1 MSVSLALASTPC
13 SPQTGE
19 IRPAKLTVKR
29 PARAPGRRVVESQ
42 RRRRVRRAFIRTPA
56 DEVVI
61 AAVGDV
67 MLGSTY
73 PDPSRRALPPRDAL
87 RFLTEVKLP
96 LASADVTIGNLEG
109 PLLDRGRTWKC
120 AEAANPCFAFRVP
133 TRYSRRLR
141 AAGFDVMGL
150 ANNHIY
156 DFGKRGM
163 ASTRAALDAAG
174 IAHTGQVGDVAR
186 LWAKGKKVDVI
197 AFATYPGTY
206 NLLDLD
212 DAVNV
217 VRKSAAEADIVI
229 VTFHGGGEGLPHV
242 ADAEEFYLG
251 ENRGDLRQF
260 THAVIDAGAHFVF
273 GHGPHVVRGMEIYN
287 GRLIAYSLGNFATYK
302 QFSLKGDAGTSL
314 ILEVHLRLDGSFR
327 GGRVYPI
334 KQEKPG
340 GPRIDV
346 EKNVY
351 ATLNE
356 LAVSDFQNSGVTVT
370 DLGQLVLPPIAAD
383 VPHSPALPQNPH

>member
-1 MSVSLALASTPC
+1 MLASSP
-13 SPQTGE
+13 SWPQTGQ

-29 PARAPGRRVVESQ
+29 PAHAPGRRVVGSE

-56 DEVVI
+56 DEIVI

-87 RFLTEVKLP
+87 RFLSEVKLP

-109 PLLDRGRTWKC
+109 PLLDRGSTWKC
-120 AEAANPCFAFRVP
+120 AEATNPCFAFRVP

-163 ASTRAALDAAG
+163 LSTRAALDAAG

-186 LWAKGKKVDVI
+186 LWVKGKKVDVI

-206 NLLDLD
+206 NLLNLD
-212 DAVNV
+212 DAVEV
-217 VRKSAAEADIVI
+217 VKKSAADADIVL
-229 VTFHGGGEGLPHV
+229 VTFHGGGEGMPHL

-251 ENRGDLRQF
+251 EDRGNLRQF

-273 GHGPHVVRGMEIYN
+273 GHGPHVVRGIEIYN

-314 ILEVHLRLDGSFR
+314 ILEVHLGLDGSFR

-340 GPRIDV
+340 GPKIDV
-346 EKNVY
+346 EKSVY
-351 ATLNE
+351 ATFNE
-356 LAVSDFQNSGVTVT
+356 LAVSDFQGSGVTVT
-370 DLGQLVLPPIAAD
+370 DFGQLVLPPVASDISHPS
-383 VPHSPALPQNPH
+383 VTPGTPR